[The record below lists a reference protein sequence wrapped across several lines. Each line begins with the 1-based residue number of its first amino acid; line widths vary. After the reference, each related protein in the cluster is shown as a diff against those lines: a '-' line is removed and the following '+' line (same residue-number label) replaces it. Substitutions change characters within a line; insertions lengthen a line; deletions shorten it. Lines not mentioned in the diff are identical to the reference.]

1 MAGMKWR
8 SASHSITLPAPGF
21 IQPCIPTAA
30 KRVPSGQAWVYELK
44 LDGYRLHVRKS
55 GTDVRIYSRRGADFT
70 KRFPRL
76 VKAAQRLRATSA
88 LLDGEG
94 IVYDQHGMPDC
105 NLIHSKEYD
114 REVSLVAFDLL
125 ELNGEDV
132 RPQPLTE
139 RKRRLQ
145 FLLQPIREGIE
156 LSEHLEG
163 DGADIFRAAC
173 KLGHEG
179 IIAKRKDLPYESGR
193 SKRWVKIKNP
203 DSPAAK
209 RVEEGSF

>member
-1 MAGMKWR
+1 
-8 SASHSITLPAPGF
+8 
-21 IQPCIPTAA
+21 
-30 KRVPSGQAWVYELK
+30 VPSGSDWIFELK
-44 LDGYRLHVRKS
+44 HDGYRLMVRKA
-55 GTDVRIYSRRGADFT
+55 GAEVRIYSRRGADFT

-76 VKAAQRLRATSA
+76 VQAALRLRATSA

-94 IVYDQHGMPDC
+94 IVYDQNGMPDF

-114 REVSLVAFDLL
+114 REVSLIAFDLL

-132 RPQPLTE
+132 RQQPLTE

-145 FLLQPIREGIE
+145 FLLRPLREGIE

-163 DGADIFRAAC
+163 DGADIYRAAC
-173 KLGHEG
+173 SLGHEG
-179 IIAKRKDLPYESGR
+179 IVAKRKDLPYESGK

-203 DSPAAK
+203 ASPAAK
-209 RVEEGSF
+209 RVEDGSF